1 MADQIIKFYKDYE
14 GVKINVNGAV
24 YRIIEEGD
32 GEHVW
37 LEEQG
42 NKEIVQ
48 LSYTDSVAQNIY
60 IHEDLNDPRK
70 LKLLAHE
77 LTRVICNEFIPSKTI
92 VFDEE
97 ELCSFVEMYAE
108 QIMKI
113 RDIYALYK
121 MESVKLMKQII
132 EEELNKNTEEEHD

>member
-14 GVKINVNGAV
+14 GVKISVNGAV

-32 GEHVW
+32 GERVW

-48 LSYTDSVAQNIY
+48 LSYTDFVGQNIY

-77 LTRVICNEFIPSKTI
+77 LTRVICNEFIPSKPV
-92 VFDEE
+92 VFNEE

-108 QIMKI
+108 IIVKI

-121 MESVKLMKQII
+121 MEGVKLMKQII
-132 EEELNKNTEEEHD
+132 EEELNKNAEEDHD